1 MATRK
6 RVDIQE
12 ANEHFMGRPGA
23 VYESGTT
30 AITGTFWAIQCL
42 TDTVFSLLTA
52 PDLTGDTITGVTFT
66 AGTILYLRVTAF
78 TLTSGSVLAYKIETD
93 LSI

>member
-30 AITGTFWAIQCL
+30 AITGTFFHIYCI

-52 PDLTGDTITGVTFT
+52 PDLTGDTITGVTFA
-66 AGTILYLRVTAF
+66 AGTPIYTRVTAF
-78 TLTSGSVLAYKIETD
+78 TLTSGSVFAYKLESD